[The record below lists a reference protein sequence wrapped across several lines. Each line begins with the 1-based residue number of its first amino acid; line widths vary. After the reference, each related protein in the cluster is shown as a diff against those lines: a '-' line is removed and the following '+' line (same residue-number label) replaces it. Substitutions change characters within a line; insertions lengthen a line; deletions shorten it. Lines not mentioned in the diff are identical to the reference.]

1 MGCVLAI
8 EPVHHENL
16 SDSNTFVLI
25 NMHGSSGYKSCKRS
39 RTVVNFLGEN
49 QQLEYTP
56 SMKFTWRIENFSTLK
71 TKKLYSKI
79 FTVGGYKWRIL
90 VFPKG
95 NNVDYLSIYL
105 DVADSATLPHGWSR
119 YAEFSL
125 SVVNQILPKCSI
137 QKDTKHQFNARESD
151 WGFTSFIPLS
161 DLSNPRRSYI
171 VNDTVIIEAEV
182 VTGTVA
188 ATPVAS
194 EDRAG
199 LKKSAKK
206 PAASKKVSPLTS
218 PLIETASQTETG
230 QQIEDEEEEYKQ
242 EAKLEEEEDK
252 KEEPEEEA
260 TDSTPSNRSSLPPQP
275 KVKCKMLPLRLV
287 ERSFRI
293 NRPNKLIDLT
303 QDSIGESTSI
313 ATETQLTPEKTLNH
327 EIEARLAELRNLIPE
342 KKSTV
347 DVLTSTKSILLEELD
362 VEGKQIMA
370 EKKQAADV
378 AEAAKL
384 AAEDAQQ
391 MKKTTA
397 TFAFP
402 KLPQTF
408 HLNSTP
414 TIPPVKFRGLSSALV
429 LLPVPASSSSPQSTV
444 NFSVSGIDSPFPDR
458 QVAVPPSMT
467 MMATPPLDQ
476 EDEEMLVPHSDLVE
490 GPQPMEVSQVEPAST
505 VENQQVEDPPSM
517 RFTWAIEN
525 FSRLNTKK
533 HYSDIFIV
541 GGYKWRILIFPKG
554 NNVDHLSMYLDVA
567 DSATLQYGWIRY
579 AQFSL
584 AVVNQIHP
592 KYSIRKDTQH
602 QFNARE
608 SDWGFTSFML
618 LNDLY
623 DPSRGYLVNDVV
635 IVEAEV
641 AVRKIQDY
649 WSYDSK
655 KETGYVGLKNQGAT
669 CYMNS
674 LLQTLYHIPYF
685 RKAVYHMPTTEN
697 DMPTGSIPLALQS
710 LFYKLQYNDTS
721 VATKELTK
729 SFGWDTYDSFM
740 QHDVQELNR
749 VLSEKLED
757 KMKGTV
763 VEGTIQ
769 QLFEGHHMNYIEC
782 INVDYKSTRKE
793 SFYDL
798 QLDVKGCRDVYASFD
813 KYVEVERLEGDNKYH
828 AEEHGLQDAK
838 KGVLFIDFPP
848 VLQLQLKRFEYDFMR
863 DTMVKINDRYEFPLQ
878 LDLDRENGKYLSPE
892 ADRSVRNLYTLH
904 SVLVHSGGVH
914 GGHYY
919 AFIRPTLSDQWYKFD
934 DERVTKEDMKRA
946 LEEQYGGEEE
956 LPQTNPGL
964 NNTPFKFT
972 KYSNAYM
979 LVYIRESDKDKI
991 ICNVDEKDIA
1001 EHLRIRLKKE
1011 QEEKEDKRRYKA
1023 QAHLFTIIKV
1033 ARDEDLAEQIGKDI
1047 YFDLVDHDKVRSFR
1061 VQKQTAFH
1069 AFKEEVAKEFG
1080 IPVQYQRFWIWAKR
1094 QNHTYRPNR
1103 PLTAQEEAQSVGQL
1117 REMSNKTHN
1126 AELKLFLEVERG
1138 PDLHPIPLPEKT
1150 REHILLFFKLYN
1162 PEKGEL
1168 RYVGRL
1174 LVKSSG
1180 KPIEYIM
1187 KLNQMAG
1194 FAPDEELD
1202 LYEEIKFEPC
1212 VMCEHLDRRTSFRL
1226 SQIEDGDIIC
1236 FQKSHPLESE
1246 EECQYP
1252 DVPSF
1257 LEYVHNR
1264 QVVRF
1269 RTLERPKED
1278 EFSLELSKIHNYDE
1292 VVEKVAQKIGLDDP
1306 SKIRL
1311 TSHNCYSQQPKPQPI
1326 KYRGV
1331 EHLSEM
1337 LVHYNQTTD
1346 ILYYEV
1352 LDIPLPELQGLKN
1365 LKVAF
1370 HHATKDEVVIHNIR
1384 LPKQSTVGDVI
1395 NELKAKVELSHP
1407 TAELRLLEVFY
1418 HKIYKIFPPTEK
1430 IENINDQYWTL
1441 RAEEIPEEEKN
1452 LSPHDRLI
1460 HVYHF
1465 TRETAQNQMQVQNFG
1480 EPFFLVI
1487 HEGETIAE
1495 VKVRIQKKLQVPD
1508 EEFAKWKF
1516 AFLSLG
1522 RPEYL
1527 QDSDTVFNRFQR
1539 RDVYGAW
1546 EQYLGLEHADNTPKR
1561 SYVNQNR
1568 HTFERP
1574 ALEAAKERL
1583 FTVDTPCMSVYCLCM
1598 LIASAFRKAPLD
1610 LRGCWLSIYNSSVI

>member
-1 MGCVLAI
+1 
-8 EPVHHENL
+8 
-16 SDSNTFVLI
+16 
-25 NMHGSSGYKSCKRS
+25 
-39 RTVVNFLGEN
+39 
-49 QQLEYTP
+49 
-56 SMKFTWRIENFSTLK
+56 
-71 TKKLYSKI
+71 
-79 FTVGGYKWRIL
+79 
-90 VFPKG
+90 
-95 NNVDYLSIYL
+95 
-105 DVADSATLPHGWSR
+105 
-119 YAEFSL
+119 
-125 SVVNQILPKCSI
+125 
-137 QKDTKHQFNARESD
+137 
-151 WGFTSFIPLS
+151 
-161 DLSNPRRSYI
+161 
-171 VNDTVIIEAEV
+171 
-182 VTGTVA
+182 
-188 ATPVAS
+188 
-194 EDRAG
+194 
-199 LKKSAKK
+199 
-206 PAASKKVSPLTS
+206 
-218 PLIETASQTETG
+218 
-230 QQIEDEEEEYKQ
+230 
-242 EAKLEEEEDK
+242 
-252 KEEPEEEA
+252 
-260 TDSTPSNRSSLPPQP
+260 
-275 KVKCKMLPLRLV
+275 
-287 ERSFRI
+287 
-293 NRPNKLIDLT
+293 
-303 QDSIGESTSI
+303 
-313 ATETQLTPEKTLNH
+313 
-327 EIEARLAELRNLIPE
+327 
-342 KKSTV
+342 
-347 DVLTSTKSILLEELD
+347 
-362 VEGKQIMA
+362 
-370 EKKQAADV
+370 
-378 AEAAKL
+378 
-384 AAEDAQQ
+384 
-391 MKKTTA
+391 
-397 TFAFP
+397 
-402 KLPQTF
+402 
-408 HLNSTP
+408 
-414 TIPPVKFRGLSSALV
+414 
-429 LLPVPASSSSPQSTV
+429 
-444 NFSVSGIDSPFPDR
+444 
-458 QVAVPPSMT
+458 MT
-467 MMATPPLDQ
+467 MTTPPALDQ
-476 EDEEMLVPHSDLVE
+476 EEEEMLVPHSDLVE
-490 GPQPMEVSQVEPAST
+490 GPQPMEVVAQVEPAST
-505 VENQQVEDPPSM
+505 VENQPVEDPPSM
-517 RFTWAIEN
+517 KFTWTIEN
-525 FSRLNTKK
+525 FTRLNTKK
-533 HYSDIFIV
+533 HYSDVFVV
-541 GGYKWRILIFPKG
+541 GSYKWRILIFPKG

-567 DSATLQYGWIRY
+567 DSAALPYGWSRY

-584 AVVNQIHP
+584 AVVNQVHS
-592 KYSIRKDTQH
+592 KYSMRKETQH
-602 QFNARE
+602 QFTARE
-608 SDWGFTSFML
+608 SDWGFTSFMPL
-618 LNDLY
+618 SDLY
-623 DPSRGYLVNDVV
+623 DPTRGYLVNDTCV
-635 IVEAEV
+635 VEAEV
-641 AVRKIQDY
+641 VVRKVLDY

-697 DMPTGSIPLALQS
+697 DMPSGSIPLALQS
-710 LFYKLQYNDTS
+710 LFYKLQYNDSS

-749 VLSEKLED
+749 VLCEKLED

-892 ADRSVRNLYTLH
+892 ADKSARNLYTLH

-919 AFIRPTLSDQWYKFD
+919 AFIRPTLSDQWFKFD
-934 DERVTKEDMKRA
+934 DERVTKEDIKRA

-956 LPQTNPGL
+956 LPPANPGF

-979 LVYIRESDKDKI
+979 LVYIRESDKEKI

-1023 QAHLFTIIKV
+1023 QAHLYTIIKV

-1047 YFDLVDHDKVRSFR
+1047 YFDLVDHDKVHSFR
-1061 VQKQTAFH
+1061 IQKQTSFSL
-1069 AFKEEVAKEFG
+1069 FKEDVAKEFG
-1080 IPVQYQRFWIWAKR
+1080 IPVQFQRFWIWAKR

-1103 PLTAQEEAQSVGQL
+1103 PLSPQEEAQSVGQL
-1117 REMSNKTHN
+1117 REVSNKAHN
-1126 AELKLFLEVERG
+1126 AELKLFLEVELG
-1138 PDLHPIPLPEKT
+1138 VDLRPITPPGKAKED
-1150 REHILLFFKLYN
+1150 ILLFFKLYD

-1174 LVKSSG
+1174 FVKSSA
-1180 KPIEYIM
+1180 KPIEILG

-1194 FAPDEELD
+1194 FAPDEEIE

-1212 VMCEHLDRRTSFRL
+1212 VMCEHLDKRTSFRS

-1236 FQKSHPLESE
+1236 FQKSPRPESE

-1252 DVPSF
+1252 DVSSF

-1264 QVVRF
+1264 QVVQF
-1269 RTLERPKED
+1269 RSLERPKED
-1278 EFSLELSKIHNYDE
+1278 DFCLELSKVHSYDD
-1292 VVEKVAQKIGLDDP
+1292 VVERVALRIGLDDP
-1306 SKIRL
+1306 SKLRL

-1331 EHLSEM
+1331 EHLSDM
-1337 LVHYNQTTD
+1337 LVHYNQQTSD

-1395 NELKAKVELSHP
+1395 NVLKTKVELSHP
-1407 TAELRLLEVFY
+1407 NAEVRLLEVFY
-1418 HKIYKIFPPTEK
+1418 HKIYKIFPLHEK

-1441 RAEEIPEEEKN
+1441 RAEEIPEEEKD
-1452 LSPHDRLI
+1452 LGSHDRLI

-1465 TRETAQNQMQVQNFG
+1465 TKEPAQNQMQVQNFG

-1487 HEGETIAE
+1487 HEAETLAE

-1508 EEFAKWKF
+1508 EEFLKWKF
-1516 AFLSLG
+1516 AFLSMG

-1527 QDSDTVFNRFQR
+1527 QDSDIVSSRFQR

-1546 EQYLGLEHADNTPKR
+1546 EQYLGLEHSDNTPKR
-1561 SYVNQNR
+1561 AYSVNQNR
-1568 HTFERP
+1568 HTFEKP
-1574 ALEAAKERL
+1574 VK
-1583 FTVDTPCMSVYCLCM
+1583 
-1598 LIASAFRKAPLD
+1598 
-1610 LRGCWLSIYNSSVI
+1610 IYN

>member
-1 MGCVLAI
+1 MTL
-8 EPVHHENL
+8 
-16 SDSNTFVLI
+16 
-25 NMHGSSGYKSCKRS
+25 M
-39 RTVVNFLGEN
+39 
-49 QQLEYTP
+49 TP
-56 SMKFTWRIENFSTLK
+56 
-71 TKKLYSKI
+71 
-79 FTVGGYKWRIL
+79 
-90 VFPKG
+90 
-95 NNVDYLSIYL
+95 
-105 DVADSATLPHGWSR
+105 
-119 YAEFSL
+119 
-125 SVVNQILPKCSI
+125 
-137 QKDTKHQFNARESD
+137 
-151 WGFTSFIPLS
+151 
-161 DLSNPRRSYI
+161 
-171 VNDTVIIEAEV
+171 
-182 VTGTVA
+182 
-188 ATPVAS
+188 
-194 EDRAG
+194 
-199 LKKSAKK
+199 
-206 PAASKKVSPLTS
+206 
-218 PLIETASQTETG
+218 
-230 QQIEDEEEEYKQ
+230 
-242 EAKLEEEEDK
+242 
-252 KEEPEEEA
+252 
-260 TDSTPSNRSSLPPQP
+260 
-275 KVKCKMLPLRLV
+275 
-287 ERSFRI
+287 
-293 NRPNKLIDLT
+293 
-303 QDSIGESTSI
+303 
-313 ATETQLTPEKTLNH
+313 
-327 EIEARLAELRNLIPE
+327 
-342 KKSTV
+342 
-347 DVLTSTKSILLEELD
+347 
-362 VEGKQIMA
+362 
-370 EKKQAADV
+370 
-378 AEAAKL
+378 
-384 AAEDAQQ
+384 
-391 MKKTTA
+391 
-397 TFAFP
+397 
-402 KLPQTF
+402 
-408 HLNSTP
+408 
-414 TIPPVKFRGLSSALV
+414 
-429 LLPVPASSSSPQSTV
+429 
-444 NFSVSGIDSPFPDR
+444 
-458 QVAVPPSMT
+458 
-467 MMATPPLDQ
+467 PPLDQ
-476 EDEEMLVPHSDLVE
+476 HEDDEMLVPHNDLAD
-490 GPQPMEVSQVEPAST
+490 GPQPMEATAETASADAQS
-505 VENQQVEDPPSM
+505 VDDPPSA
-517 RFTWAIEN
+517 RFTWTIDN

-533 HYSDIFIV
+533 LYSDIFVV

-567 DSATLQYGWIRY
+567 DSATLPYGWSRY

-584 AVVNQIHP
+584 SVVNQIHQ

-608 SDWGFTSFML
+608 SDWGFTSFMPL
-618 LNDLY
+618 GELY
-623 DPSRGYLVNDVV
+623 DPGRGYLVNDTCV
-635 IVEAEV
+635 VEADV
-641 AVRKIQDY
+641 AVRRVIDY
-649 WSYDSK
+649 WSHDSK

-697 DMPTGSIPLALQS
+697 DMPSGSIPLALQS
-710 LFYKLQYNDTS
+710 LFYKLQYSDTS

-749 VLSEKLED
+749 VLCEKLED

-828 AEEHGLQDAK
+828 AEQHGLQDAR

-878 LDLDRENGKYLSPE
+878 LDLDREDGKYLSPE

-919 AFIRPTLSDQWYKFD
+919 AYIRPTLSDQWFKFD

-956 LPQTNPGL
+956 LPQTNPGF
-964 NNTPFKFT
+964 NNSPFKFT

-979 LVYIRESDKDKI
+979 LVYIRESDKEKI

-1001 EHLRIRLKKE
+1001 EHLRVRLKKE
-1011 QEEKEDKRRYKA
+1011 QEEKEQKRKEKA
-1023 QAHLFTIIKV
+1023 EAHLYTIIKV
-1033 ARDEDLAEQIGKDI
+1033 ARSEDLLQQIGKDI

-1061 VQKQTAFH
+1061 IQKQMPFNL
-1069 AFKEEVAKEFG
+1069 FKEEVAKEFG
-1080 IPVQYQRFWIWAKR
+1080 VPVQFQRFWLWAKR

-1117 REMSNKTHN
+1117 REVSNKANN
-1126 AELKLFLEVERG
+1126 AELKLFLEVEFG
-1138 PDLHPIPLPEKT
+1138 QDLRPIPPPEKT
-1150 REHILLFFKLYN
+1150 KEDILLFFKLYD
-1162 PEKGEL
+1162 PLKEEL

-1174 LVKSSG
+1174 FVKGSG
-1180 KPIEYIM
+1180 KPLEILT
-1187 KLNQMAG
+1187 KLNKMAG
-1194 FAPDEELD
+1194 FSSDQEIE
-1202 LYEEIKFEPC
+1202 LYEEIKFEPN
-1212 VMCEHLDRRTSFRL
+1212 VMCEHIDKKLTFRA
-1226 SQIEDGDIIC
+1226 SQLEDGDIIC
-1236 FQKSHPLESE
+1236 FQKSPQVGSGEQ
-1246 EECQYP
+1246 CRYP

-1269 RTLERPKED
+1269 RSLEKPKED
-1278 EFSLELSKIHNYDE
+1278 EFCLELSKLHNYDD
-1292 VVEKVAQKIGLDDP
+1292 VVERVARHLGLDDP

-1331 EHLSEM
+1331 DHLSDM
-1337 LVHYNQTTD
+1337 LVHYNQTSD

-1352 LDIPLPELQGLKN
+1352 LDIPLPELQGLKT

-1370 HHATKDEVVIHNIR
+1370 HHSTKDEVVIHTIR

-1395 NELKAKVELSHP
+1395 NDLKTKVELSHP
-1407 TAELRLLEVFY
+1407 SAELRLLEVFY
-1418 HKIYKIFPPTEK
+1418 HKIYKIFPHNEK

-1452 LSPHDRLI
+1452 LSPNDRLI

-1465 TRETAQNQMQVQNFG
+1465 MKDPAQNQQVQNFG

-1487 HEGETIAE
+1487 HEGETLAE

-1527 QDSDTVFNRFQR
+1527 QDTDIVSSRFQR

-1546 EQYLGLEHADNTPKR
+1546 EQYLGLEHSDNAPKR
-1561 SYVNQNR
+1561 SYAANQNR
-1568 HTFERP
+1568 HAFEKP
-1574 ALEAAKERL
+1574 VK
-1583 FTVDTPCMSVYCLCM
+1583 
-1598 LIASAFRKAPLD
+1598 
-1610 LRGCWLSIYNSSVI
+1610 IYN